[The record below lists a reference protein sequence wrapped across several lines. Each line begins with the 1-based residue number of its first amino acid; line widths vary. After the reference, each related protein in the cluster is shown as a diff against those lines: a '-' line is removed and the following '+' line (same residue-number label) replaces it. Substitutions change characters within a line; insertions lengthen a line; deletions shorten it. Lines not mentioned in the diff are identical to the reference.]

1 MASIGEQII
10 AARKAKGMTQDA
22 LAEALNITRAGIS
35 NYETGRRL
43 PDAETLLKIS
53 AILEYSFED
62 EAAKRPQ
69 MPETALQEASA
80 TSEAKAIAI
89 AQKDD
94 TGRKR
99 KRTIMICAAALA
111 VILCVSI
118 ALVMH
123 FNHKPTLVVKGAE
136 GEVPP
141 LSYFDEVVPNEAG
154 KAYLGTEPVASVI
167 LNGETPYQ
175 MYDFN
180 ITERNGIGFN
190 IEYVVYLHYSDA
202 GTVYRGVFTAQ
213 DFRSFGLEPNM
224 PPYGTMPFNGGFP
237 KGEYNGTGIIIHGT
251 DANGT
256 PMVFH
261 SYIRYD

>member
-22 LAEALNITRAGIS
+22 LATALNITRAGIS

-53 AILEYSFED
+53 KILEYSFED
-62 EAAKRPQ
+62 EASKT
-69 MPETALQEASA
+69 PETQVTAQQDTTEAA
-80 TSEAKAIAI
+80 EVPARPDA
-89 AQKDD
+89 DPR
-94 TGRKR
+94 RKR
-99 KRTIMICAAALA
+99 KRVGVICAAVLA
-111 VILCVSI
+111 VILCVSA

-123 FNHKPTLVVKGAE
+123 FSHKPKLIVKGAD

-154 KAYLGTEPVASVI
+154 KAYLGMEPVASVI

-190 IEYVVYLHYSDA
+190 IEYVVYLHYSDE
-202 GTVYRGVFTAQ
+202 GSVYRGVFTAQ
-213 DFRSFGLEPNM
+213 DFRSFGLEPDM

-237 KGEYNGTGIIIHGT
+237 KGEYDGTGIIIHGA
-251 DANGT
+251 DANGV

-261 SYIRYD
+261 SFIRFE